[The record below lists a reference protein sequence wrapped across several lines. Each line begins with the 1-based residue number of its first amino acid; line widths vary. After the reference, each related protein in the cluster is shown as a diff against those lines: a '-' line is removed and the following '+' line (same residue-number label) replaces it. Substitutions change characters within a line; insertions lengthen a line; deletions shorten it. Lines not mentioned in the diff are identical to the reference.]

1 MSFLFGKV
9 MLADSMASC
18 STTLERMRCDVT
30 REEKR
35 IAVEKM
41 RETEWKGGGE
51 VHEGGCFATSVVHD
65 CRQMLHTCGLGLWLR
80 EPTCVFEVKCSNQRA
95 ARSGIAKHNRIT
107 AHVHVEI
114 LGGESASV

>member
-41 RETEWKGGGE
+41 REKEGEGGGGSTR
-51 VHEGGCFATSVVHD
+51 GGML
-65 CRQMLHTCGLGLWLR
+65 CR
-80 EPTCVFEVKCSNQRA
+80 
-95 ARSGIAKHNRIT
+95 
-107 AHVHVEI
+107 
-114 LGGESASV
+114 LGGA